1 MALTECEM
9 KLAQM
14 EKEGG
19 AMAYEIDGLR
29 VSSAGLLDRKT
40 EMQAEMGAID
50 QHMRVLLATN

>member
-40 EMQAEMGAID
+40 EM
-50 QHMRVLLATN
+50 